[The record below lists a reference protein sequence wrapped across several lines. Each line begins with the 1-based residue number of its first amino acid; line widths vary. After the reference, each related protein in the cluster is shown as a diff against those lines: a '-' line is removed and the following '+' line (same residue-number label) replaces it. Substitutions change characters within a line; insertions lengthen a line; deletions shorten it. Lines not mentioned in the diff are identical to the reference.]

1 MVFADLEKMKI
12 ALQALKTILETNVAE
27 IRFARRR
34 PKAGHPLDR
43 RMICS
48 NDRKFLNSPAGR
60 ITLNFRPVST
70 NILVPK
76 FNRTA
81 KNLLNVWDIIMQ
93 DYRNINMDDC
103 DLIQV
108 IPSEKFWDFFEKK
121 LAVLSPRE
129 KMRYMD
135 S

>member
-1 MVFADLEKMKI
+1 MRV
-12 ALQALKTILETNVAE
+12 ALQALKTILETNAAE
-27 IRFARRR
+27 IRFSRRR
-34 PKAGHPLDR
+34 PKAGHPSER

-48 NDRKFLNSPAGR
+48 NDKKFLNSPSGR
-60 ITLNFRPVST
+60 ITLNFRPTFST
-70 NILVPK
+70 KPVPN

-103 DLIQV
+103 ELVQI
-108 IPSEKFWDFFEKK
+108 IPSDKFWEFFEKK
-121 LAVLSPRE
+121 LAVLSAGE

>member
-1 MVFADLEKMKI
+1 
-12 ALQALKTILETNVAE
+12 
-27 IRFARRR
+27 
-34 PKAGHPLDR
+34 
-43 RMICS
+43 MICS
-48 NDRKFLNSPAGR
+48 NDKKFLNSPSGR
-60 ITLNFRPVST
+60 ITLNFRPTFST
-70 NILVPK
+70 KPVPN

-103 DLIQV
+103 ELVQI
-108 IPSEKFWDFFEKK
+108 IPSDKFWEFFEKK
-121 LAVLSPRE
+121 LAVLSAGE

>member
-1 MVFADLEKMKI
+1 MRV
-12 ALQALKTILETNVAE
+12 ALQALKTILETNAAE

-34 PKAGHPLDR
+34 PKAGHPSER
-43 RMICS
+43 RMICR
-48 NDRKFLNSPAGR
+48 NDKKFLNSPSGR
-60 ITLNFRPVST
+60 ITLNFRPTFST
-70 NILVPK
+70 KPVPN

-103 DLIQV
+103 ELVQIV
-108 IPSEKFWDFFEKK
+108 PSDKFWEFFEKK
-121 LAVLSPRE
+121 LAVLSAGE

>member
-1 MVFADLEKMKI
+1 M
-12 ALQALKTILETNVAE
+12 
-27 IRFARRR
+27 
-34 PKAGHPLDR
+34 
-43 RMICS
+43 
-48 NDRKFLNSPAGR
+48 
-60 ITLNFRPVST
+60 NFRPVAT
-70 NILVPK
+70 TKPVPY

-81 KNLLNVWDIIMQ
+81 KNVLNVWDIIMQ

-103 DLIQV
+103 DMVQI
-108 IPSEKFWDFFEKK
+108 IPSDKFWEFFEKK

>member
-1 MVFADLEKMKI
+1 MKI

-70 NILVPK
+70 NIPVPK

-108 IPSEKFWDFFEKK
+108 IPPEKFWDFFEKK

>member
-1 MVFADLEKMKI
+1 MKI
-12 ALQALKTILETNVAE
+12 ALQALKTVLETNVAE

-34 PKAGHPLDR
+34 TKAGHPPDR
-43 RMICS
+43 RMICT
-48 NDRKFLNSPAGR
+48 NDKKFLNSPAGR

-70 NILVPK
+70 NIPVPK

-103 DLIQV
+103 DLIQI

-121 LAVLSPRE
+121 LAILSPKE